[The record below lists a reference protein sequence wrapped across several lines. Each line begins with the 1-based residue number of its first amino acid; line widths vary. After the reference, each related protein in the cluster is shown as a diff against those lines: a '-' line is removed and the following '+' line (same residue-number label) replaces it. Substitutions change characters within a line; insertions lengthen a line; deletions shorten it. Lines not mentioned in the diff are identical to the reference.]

1 MRAKLRFAA
10 AFVIGGLLAF
20 GSSAA
25 NAQSGEITV
34 WSWNIAAEALDM
46 LVPGLQQEISRT

>member
-10 AFVIGGLLAF
+10 AFVVGGLLAF

-25 NAQSGEITV
+25 NAQSGEVTV
-34 WSWNIAAEALDM
+34 
-46 LVPGLQQEISRT
+46 